1 MASIETRINDLKLQI
16 EGNLS
21 EATPVEIDT
30 VLASYYREMD
40 ELDNAGIRTR
50 KVVRGLQE
58 RVAKVLR
65 GESVND
71 VRTPADGILLQRT
84 LNAEERALGS
94 LAEQVH
100 ELRAEIAPFEAEY
113 NRRPW
118 NRVFLA
124 TSSDGHAHNGQNCST
139 CHHGEFRTSFAWLIQ
154 YSGKDEV
161 EIVGDAG
168 ERACTTCY
176 PTAPVNVL
184 KQRTKMFT
192 PDEIEAQARR
202 DERAIE
208 KARKAAEADAKSITT
223 PEGDTLY
230 ADKDNDSW
238 SACKT
243 LRTAEIA
250 ATDALVDLVE
260 VQRQSADP
268 EYAWMFQHGRTVEK
282 RTLEIARHAWCL
294 IRSIAAK
301 KGQTFEE
308 TFQVHEKKAQAKV
321 RKMDREWAKDF
332 RNPNRSK

>member
-1 MASIETRINDLKLQI
+1 MASIETQINDLKLQI
-16 EGNLS
+16 EGNLA

-30 VLASYYREMD
+30 VLAHYYGEMNL
-40 ELDNAGIRTR
+40 LDNAGIRTR
-50 KVVRGLQE
+50 KVVAGLQE
-58 RVAKVLR
+58 RAAKVLR
-65 GESVND
+65 GEKVLD
-71 VRTPADGILLQRT
+71 VLTPAQGILLQRT
-84 LNAEERALGS
+84 LNAEERALDS
-94 LAEQVH
+94 LAQQVH

-124 TSSDGHAHNGQNCST
+124 NSSDGHAHNGQNCST

-154 YSGKDEV
+154 YSGKPEA
-161 EIVGDAG
+161 EIVADAG

-192 PDEIEAQARR
+192 PDEIEAQAAREAR
-202 DERAIE
+202 EAER
-208 KARKAAEADAKSITT
+208 ARKAREADAKSITT
-223 PEGDTLY
+223 PEGDKLY

-250 ATDALVDLVE
+250 ATDALMDLIE
-260 VQRQSADP
+260 VQRQAQDP
-268 EYAWMFQHGRTVEK
+268 EFAWMFQNGRTVEK

-332 RNPNRSK
+332 RNPNRVK